1 MYAAEVAYVLG
12 ELTDGMDMSD
22 CELLQVHRLAP
33 PQVSIQKLPYFAAK
47 ATANTAEKAF
57 LLGEGFEFSL
67 KNGVPHLEDKA
78 IFADEAS
85 KHYYPKN

>member
-33 PQVSIQKLPYFAAK
+33 PEVSIEELRDLAAIIGEAGWNADVAPLIK
-47 ATANTAEKAF
+47 DGEEIG
-57 LLGEGFEFSL
+57 LGVRIQGGLAHEVSSQQQL
-67 KNGVPHLEDKA
+67 
-78 IFADEAS
+78 
-85 KHYYPKN
+85 

>member
-1 MYAAEVAYVLG
+1 MEVRKELKDQVTAITEGQGAEAAGALRSLYAL
-12 ELTDGMDMSD
+12 
-22 CELLQVHRLAP
+22 
-33 PQVSIQKLPYFAAK
+33 YFAAK

-78 IFADEAS
+78 IFADEAY
-85 KHYYPKN
+85 KHYYPEQ